1 MLPVATG
8 TPGPP
13 RQKRHRMAWACA
25 IVVALVAVGGLVLG
39 AVTLFRGDGHE
50 IVQVRSD
57 AGLRPLPE
65 GLRTEPRNAWT
76 FRPGTSEVRWTTLD
90 PAGDVYAVLASSS
103 GLEVVHLDRATGEVQ
118 WRAAIDAT
126 EAAGVEATQ
135 QQVVVAIGGD
145 DPRLVALDPASGA
158 VRWEH
163 RSDGAVMDQFVAS
176 DLGFVAVLVPA
187 ESGDG
192 RLTVLDPDGK
202 EVWSAPAS
210 AARVDGD
217 LVLVQRAASVALLEL
232 ATGAARWERP
242 IDAGAQVTL
251 DRDHAFVAERRSLT
265 AFGPAGERL
274 WQTTISA
281 DDPVDA
287 VTQGDGLVV
296 VLRASGL
303 VALAERSG
311 AVLWEAPPG
320 GVVPDTN
327 RDALTI
333 RTSDDDLM
341 LRVIGVDGRSRA
353 TRLVGPAAA
362 VRVAQGVVYVDDG
375 VGVTAYDRVSLAQLW
390 TTVLD
395 DNGGVVLVAAAD
407 RGVLVRDGS
416 GNLLMLR

>member
-1 MLPVATG
+1 
-8 TPGPP
+8 
-13 RQKRHRMAWACA
+13 MALAA
-25 IVVALVAVGGLVLG
+25 LAGLVVGAVAVLG
-39 AVTLFRGDGHE
+39 DDDHGV
-50 IVQVRSD
+50 VQVRSD

-90 PAGDVYAVLASSS
+90 VAGDVYAVLASDD
-103 GLEVVHLDRATGEVQ
+103 GLEVVHLDRVSGEVR

-126 EAAGVEATQ
+126 EADGVEVTD
-135 QQVVVAIGGD
+135 QQVVVASGGS
-145 DPRLVALDPASGA
+145 DPRLVSLDLASGGL
-158 VRWEH
+158 RWEH
-163 RSDGAVMDQFVAS
+163 RSDGAAMDQFVAS
-176 DLGFVAVLVPA
+176 DRGFVAVLVPA
-187 ESGDG
+187 EAGDG
-192 RLTVLDPDGK
+192 RLTVLDADGK

-232 ATGAARWERP
+232 ATGSARWERP
-242 IDAGAQVTL
+242 IEGTAQVAL
-251 DRDHAFVAERRSLT
+251 DGDHAFVAERRSLT

-311 AVLWEAPPG
+311 TVMWEAPPG

-333 RTSDDDLM
+333 RSSDDDLM
-341 LRVIGVDGRSRA
+341 LRVIGVDGRSHA

-375 VGVTAYDRVSLAQLW
+375 VGVTAYDRASLAQLW

-416 GNLLMLR
+416 GNLMMLR

>member
-1 MLPVATG
+1 MH
-8 TPGPP
+8 
-13 RQKRHRMAWACA
+13 QD
-25 IVVALVAVGGLVLG
+25 I
-39 AVTLFRGDGHE
+39 
-50 IVQVRSD
+50 
-57 AGLRPLPE
+57 
-65 GLRTEPRNAWT
+65 
-76 FRPGTSEVRWTTLD
+76 
-90 PAGDVYAVLASSS
+90 
-103 GLEVVHLDRATGEVQ
+103 
-118 WRAAIDAT
+118 
-126 EAAGVEATQ
+126 
-135 QQVVVAIGGD
+135 
-145 DPRLVALDPASGA
+145 
-158 VRWEH
+158 
-163 RSDGAVMDQFVAS
+163 
-176 DLGFVAVLVPA
+176 AVLVPA
-187 ESGDG
+187 ETGDG
-192 RLTVLDPDGK
+192 RLTVLDADGK
-202 EVWSAPAS
+202 EVWSAPAA

-232 ATGAARWERP
+232 ATGSARWERP
-242 IDAGAQVTL
+242 IDGTAQVAL
-251 DRDHAFVAERRSLT
+251 DGDHAFVAERRSLT

-311 AVLWEAPPG
+311 AVIWEAPPG

-333 RTSDDDLM
+333 RSSDDDLV

-375 VGVTAYDRVSLAQLW
+375 VGVTAYDRASLAQLW

-416 GNLLMLR
+416 GNLMMLR